1 MEWEWLSRHVWYL
14 DSKEKCPYIRLSG
27 LAKGSKRNPAAS
39 TLCVDAAD
47 SLLDRLYFLHH
58 DQRRQLQQREA
69 EQDWLCG
76 GQWRQLEVNV
86 GAVCA
91 TCPLR
96 FVFDGGSGKSCGSPS
111 LLRGRRRWGLL
122 PGSGEERWG
131 LPACAGRAQWLVTA
145 PAGLRDSVRLAA
157 ALRGASVSQSVRD
170 HRLAVARECCASRC
184 SAVLAQHGDYLAF
197 GPPRLLSTASLRL
210 AHAGSCP
217 AVAREFRRSLGAI
230 LDLGQE
236 RVPLFASLIGNHILS
251 AEALAAFHKHL
262 VPTAFSN
269 EKPLPRDVVLAVAA
283 FVRSLPDLSDL
294 QAIAKRVFQDHSK
307 RAQQLHLL
315 CASLRYYDAG
325 RAAFHNDGGGARS
338 GEWAP
343 PGDGAAAAAG
353 QPVERLAPAEL
364 VQEVEWLHRRGEIH
378 PFLLHVVGMGE
389 VWLPAEVTEEG
400 EGGPGGLPSAA
411 SLYRTARQ
419 HVYAVL
425 LHYHVSGQPGE
436 PGQPGQHA
444 GCAARIREWR
454 PNGCPRPWDLVPP
467 LALPAAGARRPCP
480 PPLELWATQGP
491 EGDAGRLGAFLACL
505 RCDGTPGLRNQ
516 ASVPH
521 YFLLLC
527 CVLRYMLQ
535 WPGPGELLSRSELN
549 AFLAQ
554 AVTLHHRSLAELR
567 DLEVQQ
573 VSARGVALAR
583 LFMCGVEM
591 ALVANDAC
599 GRPVALACA
608 APWNY
613 FDGKLFQRKLADS
626 AMQPL
631 LELCDGK
638 DELAAHAGE
647 MRKCIADG
655 LTLPLPLLSRPPA
668 TDREGVCASA
678 TLGLPAV
685 DRETIVLPAGAS
697 WTLQPKRGAGRAR
710 EDGRA
715 VLRRGGGRL
724 KVAGV
729 TVATWSGGPRVGRQ
743 EERAFPAVAL
753 ASSPL
758 PRPPPPPPPPT
769 ADTALVGPFAAQRP
783 TARRGCRGTIGRIAV
798 MGEPLAQRRP
808 RGLLLARGSPSTS
821 PPPPL
826 H

>member
-1 MEWEWLSRHVWYL
+1 MEWLSRHVWYL
-14 DSKEKCPYIRLSG
+14 DSKEKCPYTRLSG
-27 LAKGSKRNPAAS
+27 LAKGSKRKPAAS
-39 TLCVDAAD
+39 TLCVDAVD
-47 SLLDRLYFLHH
+47 SLLDRIYFLHH
-58 DQRRQLQQREA
+58 DQRQQQREA

-91 TCPLR
+91 SFPLR
-96 FVFDGGSGKSCGSPS
+96 FVFDGASGRSWGSRS
-111 LLRGRRRWGLL
+111 LLRGRRRWELP

-131 LPACAGRAQWLVTA
+131 LPACGGHAQWLVTA
-145 PAGLRDSVRLAA
+145 PAGLRD
-157 ALRGASVSQSVRD
+157 SVSQSVRD
-170 HRLAVARECCASRC
+170 HRLAVARECRASRC
-184 SAVLAQHGDYLAF
+184 SALLAQHGDYLAF
-197 GPPRLLSTASLRL
+197 GPPRLLLPASLRL
-210 AHAGSCP
+210 ADTGPCS
-217 AVAREFRRSLGAI
+217 AVAREYRRSLGAI
-230 LDLGQE
+230 LDIGQE
-236 RVPLFASLIGNHILS
+236 CVPLFASLIGNHILS
-251 AEALAAFHKHL
+251 AEALAPFHKHL

-269 EKPLPRDVVLAVAA
+269 EKPLLRDVILAVAA

-294 QAIAKRVFQDHSK
+294 RAIAERVFKDHSK

-343 PGDGAAAAAG
+343 PGDGAAAAG
-353 QPVERLAPAEL
+353 QPAERLAPTEL
-364 VQEVEWLHRRGEIH
+364 IQEVEWLHRRGEIH
-378 PFLLHVVGMGE
+378 PFLLHVVSTGE
-389 VWLPAEVTEEG
+389 VWLPAEVTEG
-400 EGGPGGLPSAA
+400 EGSPGGLPSAA

-425 LHYHVSGQPGE
+425 FHYHDGGQPGQ
-436 PGQPGQHA
+436 PGQPGRQPLEPAQLGHLGQHA

-454 PNGCPRPWDLVPP
+454 PSGCLCLSELVPP
-467 LALPAAGARRPCP
+467 LALPTSAHRCP
-480 PPLELWATQGP
+480 PPLELWAAQGP
-491 EGDAGRLGAFLACL
+491 EGDARRLGAFLACL

-516 ASVPH
+516 ASVPP

-535 WPGPGELLSRSELN
+535 WPGPGELLSRSEMN

-599 GRPVALACA
+599 GRPVSLACA

-638 DELAAHAGE
+638 DELAARALE

-655 LTLPLPLLSRPPA
+655 LTLPLPVLSRPPA
-668 TDREGVCASA
+668 TDREGVGASA
-678 TLGLPAV
+678 TFRLPAV

-697 WTLQPKRGAGRAR
+697 WTLQPKRGVGRAR

-743 EERAFPAVAL
+743 EERGFPAVAL

-758 PRPPPPPPPPT
+758 PRPPPPPPT
-769 ADTALVGPFAAQRP
+769 ATRRSSGRSPHRGRRRDGAVG
-783 TARRGCRGTIGRIAV
+783 G
-798 MGEPLAQRRP
+798 PLA
-808 RGLLLARGSPSTS
+808 ASP
-821 PPPPL
+821 
-826 H
+826 

>member
-157 ALRGASVSQSVRD
+157 ALRGAS
-170 HRLAVARECCASRC
+170 
-184 SAVLAQHGDYLAF
+184 
-197 GPPRLLSTASLRL
+197 
-210 AHAGSCP
+210 
-217 AVAREFRRSLGAI
+217 
-230 LDLGQE
+230 
-236 RVPLFASLIGNHILS
+236 
-251 AEALAAFHKHL
+251 
-262 VPTAFSN
+262 
-269 EKPLPRDVVLAVAA
+269 PLPRDVVLAVAA

-769 ADTALVGPFAAQRP
+769 ADTALVGPFAAQR
-783 TARRGCRGTIGRIAV
+783 T
-798 MGEPLAQRRP
+798 MLAQ
-808 RGLLLARGSPSTS
+808 ARGVTRLKFDKGRTESPNKADGATGLSGDHWPHRRDGRATS
-821 PPPPL
+821 AAQAPGPSPGTGVPL